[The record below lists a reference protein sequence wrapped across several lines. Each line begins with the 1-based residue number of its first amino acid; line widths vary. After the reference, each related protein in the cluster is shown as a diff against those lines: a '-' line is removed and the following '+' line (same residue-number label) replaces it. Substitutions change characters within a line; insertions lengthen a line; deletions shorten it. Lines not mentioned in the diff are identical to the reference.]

1 MSWFPALFLPVS
13 KLTAHLATISQ
24 FPSTG
29 AARPSWRPR
38 LALRKKSCSLPET
51 SDSSADVLAIE
62 WPQTDHRHDIL
73 LLSLTNH
80 PEIQTTFLILRRG
93 PLLYECSV
101 NWANKC
107 IYRKI
112 VQHTSPRVLA
122 AFGGEAAWEKPPL
135 NTGTS
140 LCYIFLFSG
149 CWIIA
154 FGGDPL
160 YGEWG
165 ADCFCHCRGRLWRFS
180 PIFLQN
186 AFFIYIP

>member
-1 MSWFPALFLPVS
+1 MLLGPLGDLAWLWERSLARSRRPRIPPLMSW
-13 KLTAHLATISQ
+13 
-24 FPSTG
+24 
-29 AARPSWRPR
+29 R
-38 LALRKKSCSLPET
+38 L
-51 SDSSADVLAIE
+51 SDRR
-62 WPQTDHRHDIL
+62 QHHHHDIL

-122 AFGGEAAWEKPPL
+122 AFGGEAAWDKPPL

-154 FGGDPL
+154 YGGDPL